1 MRFKPL
7 ELLRRAVRPV
17 AALATAAA
25 ALAGGMVAAGTAG
38 AVQTVNGL
46 PGYSSTSSFSVT
58 YPNGSWVYGEEGI
71 GPVARVNNRWAY
83 CIEADTN
90 FTHVE
95 GTWSDIP
102 SSNVTATRLAW
113 LADKYND
120 NNDLHQA
127 ALSYLVHERMD
138 PNGAAFLN
146 AFAAAGL
153 KNGDWNQVKSTA
165 GAMWSDATKN
175 MPASVKAAYEY
186 DANTKR
192 SGTVNVSIR
201 NAANTYLKGIAY
213 TATLTGPAVFAS
225 NGKKTMSGKT
235 AASATHLKWTATGN
249 GKVTTKVSYK
259 VPTARRLSSPNQD
272 LFQFNKDPATRSASV
287 SFNVEKS
294 FQPTITTRISATTLP
309 RGTPVKDN
317 ITFGAD
323 QGDTWP
329 ANTKVRADGYYYV
342 GNKTTILNTIPL
354 NKDETPD
361 QYLTRVKTIAGSP
374 KATATITATK
384 PGTIETTALNANGKP
399 YTSPGNGTYGTW
411 CRELPMV

>member
-1 MRFKPL
+1 M
-7 ELLRRAVRPV
+7 RPV

-95 GTWSDIP
+95 GTWSNIP

-127 ALSYLVHERMD
+127 ALSYLIHEKMD
-138 PNGAAFLN
+138 PNAGLFLN
-146 AFAAAGL
+146 GIAAAGL

-175 MPASVKAAYEY
+175 MPASVKAEYEY

-201 NAANTYLKGIAY
+201 NNAGAYLKGIAY
-213 TATLTGPAVFAS
+213 TVTLTGPAVFAS

-235 AASATHLKWTATGN
+235 AASATHLKWSATGN

-259 VPTARRLSSPNQD
+259 APVARRLSSPNQD

-317 ITFGAD
+317 ITFGAK

-329 ANTKVRADGYYYV
+329 ANTQVRADGYYYV

-374 KATATITATK
+374 KATATITAT
-384 PGTIETTALNANGKP
+384 
-399 YTSPGNGTYGTW
+399 NGTYGTW